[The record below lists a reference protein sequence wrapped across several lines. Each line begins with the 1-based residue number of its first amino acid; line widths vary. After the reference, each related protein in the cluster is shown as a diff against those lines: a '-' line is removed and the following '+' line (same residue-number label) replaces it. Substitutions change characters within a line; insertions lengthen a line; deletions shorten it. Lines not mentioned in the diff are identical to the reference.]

1 MFPKG
6 KKILFA
12 VLDWGLGHASRSIP
26 LIKNL
31 IYQQNTV
38 IIASSGSAFELLKTE
53 FPGLAMI
60 LLPSYQIQF
69 GSSTVIKSILLKSH
83 ELLSII
89 QSEKKIT
96 DNFVKTENIDLIISD
111 NRYGCYNK
119 NIESILITHQLNIP
133 VPKKV
138 KFLSII
144 PQFVNKV
151 LLNNFNEIWIP
162 DMDNSTLSG
171 KLSDN
176 KKIHPNIRF
185 IGILSRFQKN
195 LSLSNKNE
203 IFAWVSGPEPHR
215 TTLINKLIS
224 QLENCSYKSTLVL
237 GQPEKYLFEQK
248 NQLTIV
254 NHLNISEFEEKI
266 RTCNF
271 LICRSGYS
279 TLMDLATLEKKA
291 LLIPTPTQTEQ
302 EYLAKKM
309 SDDYGFM
316 VQNQNDLKISE
327 YIERNDSNSFFFQL

>member
-26 LIKNL
+26 LINNL
-31 IYQQNTV
+31 LLQQNTIV
-38 IIASSGSAFELLKTE
+38 IASSGSAFELLKTE
-53 FPGLAMI
+53 FPGLKMI
-60 LLPSYQIQF
+60 LLPSYQIHF
-69 GSSTVIKSILLKSH
+69 GSLTVTKSILLKAP
-83 ELLSII
+83 ELISII
-89 QSEKKIT
+89 QKEKKIT
-96 DNFVKTENIDLIISD
+96 DDFVNTENIDLIISD

-119 NIESILITHQLNIP
+119 KIESILITHQLNIP
-133 VPKKV
+133 IPDKA

-144 PQFVNKV
+144 PQIANK
-151 LLNNFNEIWIP
+151 LFLKNFSEIWIP
-162 DMDNSTLSG
+162 DMDNSILSG
-171 KLSDN
+171 KLSNN
-176 KKIHPNIRF
+176 KKIHSKIKF
-185 IGILSRFQKN
+185 IGILSRFRKN
-195 LSLSNKNE
+195 DSLSNKNE

-215 TTLINKLIS
+215 TILINKLIS
-224 QLENCSYKSTLVL
+224 QLENCNYKSTLVL
-237 GQPEKYLFEQK
+237 GQPEKHFYEQK

-266 RTCNF
+266 KTCKY

-309 SDDYGFM
+309 AEDYGFM